1 MLSRFDLRTR
11 LTLGFA
17 ALVFIVLILGAYG
30 TLLLARLGPAIDR
43 VMHENYRSVVAM
55 QEIQDALERMDS
67 GALYALNGETELGL
81 RLYAE
86 NDPRVEAALRVELG
100 NITIVGEQERAIALE
115 RQYAAFEPTFLEVL
129 DPDRPIEAR
138 REVYFDRLLPLFHAA
153 KGEAR
158 EIIEMNQSNMARENA
173 AARRQ
178 AAGGRRAM
186 VVLVLVTTL
195 LGVALSLVIA
205 ESILRP
211 VRRMRSAAN
220 AVREGQ
226 LDVVL
231 PVEGNDEIA
240 RLSEA
245 FNAMTAHLREI
256 RRTDHAQ
263 LVRVRDATQMA
274 IDALP
279 DAVAV
284 LSPGGEVELA
294 NRTAAELFAI
304 RAGTRPEMAWILDAI
319 QDPRPFR
326 PGEPLRLDR
335 AVQVMNDGE
344 DERFFLPRAIPIR
357 GADRLVAGTVLLL
370 HDVTRIREEYEFQAG
385 LLQRVTHSIAS
396 PLTSLRMAIYL
407 LLDEKQGALDPRQI
421 ELLVAARDEAERLSG
436 VCEEM
441 LFVQSSRSP
450 GGF

>member
-17 ALVFIVLILGAYG
+17 ALLFIVLVLGIYG
-30 TLLLARLGPAIDR
+30 TSLLARLGPAIDR

-86 NDPRVEAALRVELG
+86 NDPRVEAALQVELG
-100 NITIVGEQERAIALE
+100 NITISGERERATALE
-115 RQYAAFEPTFLEVL
+115 RQYAAFEPTLLDVL
-129 DPDRPIEAR
+129 DPDRPIEMR

-158 EIIEMNQSNMARENA
+158 EIIEMNQTNMAHEND

-186 VVLVLVTTL
+186 VVLVLVATL
-195 LGVALSLVIA
+195 LAIALSLVIA

-220 AVREGQ
+220 AVREGR

-231 PVEGNDEIA
+231 PVEGDDEIA

-245 FNAMTAHLREI
+245 FNAMAAHLREI
-256 RRTDHAQ
+256 RRTDHAR

-284 LSPGGEVELA
+284 LSPEGEVELA
-294 NRTAAELFAI
+294 NRTATELFAI
-304 RAGTRPEMAWILDAI
+304 RPGTRPEMAWILDAI

-344 DERFFLPRAIPIR
+344 GEQFFLPRAIPIR
-357 GADRLVAGTVLLL
+357 GPDRLIAGTILLL
-370 HDVTRIREEYEFQAG
+370 HDVTRIREAYELQSG
-385 LLQRVTHSIAS
+385 LLQRVAHSIAS
-396 PLTSLRMAIYL
+396 PLTSLRMAIHL
-407 LLDEKQGALDPRQI
+407 LLEEKHGALDPRQV
-421 ELLVAARDEAERLSG
+421 ELLVAARDEAERLSS
-436 VCEEM
+436 VCEE
-441 LFVQSSRSP
+441 LLSVHP
-450 GGF
+450 TGGNG